1 MVIGFPVND
10 RGMAMKGKSID
21 IIDRE
26 HPLSYREQSILKKT

>member
-10 RGMAMKGKSID
+10 KGMAMREKNIG

-26 HPLSYREQSILKKT
+26 HSLSYREQSILKKT